1 MLIILGFAVLV
12 LAGGMVV
19 LFAMLG
25 ELSVRVAEAGLV
37 KRSTE
42 VRPLERV
49 RLGAVP
55 ASWPP
60 AIGEPGARDFTLLV
74 LSSACSSCADIATQL
89 TENPGHTDWADMGVV
104 VSTASRE
111 RGEEF
116 VAAHGLGRFPHY
128 IDDLGDWVSGEFDVR
143 FSPSALIL
151 RDGKLA
157 EAYMFHDVAAL
168 RATLNQVPAA
178 GRRESEKEAAWTET
192 TA

>member
-19 LFAMLG
+19 LFAMFG
-25 ELSVRVAEAGLV
+25 ELSVRVAEGGLV

-42 VRPLERV
+42 IRPLDRA
-49 RLGAVP
+49 RLGHVP

-60 AIGEPGARDFTLLV
+60 AIGQPGTREFTLLV

-89 TENPGHTDWADMGVV
+89 TENPGHADWSDMGVV
-104 VSTASRE
+104 ISTASQE

-116 VAAHGLGRFPHY
+116 TAAYGLGRFPHY
-128 IDDLGDWVSGEFDVR
+128 IDNGGEWVSGEFEVR
-143 FSPSALIL
+143 FSPSALVL

-168 RATLNQVPAA
+168 RATLNQAPAA
-178 GRRESEKEAAWTET
+178 GRREPEKEAAWTER